1 MTQQV
6 KAMATKSEDQVLIC
20 DTHTVGRTDSLL
32 VSLCHSHAHHDTCI
46 HTHTHSHSQINII

>member
-32 VSLCHSHAHHDTCI
+32 ASAIHMHTMTHVHTHI
-46 HTHTHSHSQINII
+46 HTHTPK